1 MRMRCREKRPR
12 SRETSLT
19 RWPVEGNAFLS
30 WFVPVLGCIAKRVG
44 ITMISSQFHLQ
55 PQQEDCSHWIN
66 SLCLLQIVIFIK
78 ETTVAWCNQHST
90 CKTHKKVKRTPL
102 NWTKRDKTCTFSRKS
117 SFSIYVQHKKTEKQ
131 TINWLSL
138 RQLDAGRLAEAKG
151 HETDWRDK
159 EYALV

>member
-1 MRMRCREKRPR
+1 MRMRCRERPR

-102 NWTKRDKTCTFSRKS
+102 NWTKRDKTCTFSRKAS
-117 SFSIYVQHKKTEKQ
+117 CFKLRTIKRSLYSLVCFGSFFFSFFSQNDGSQPCFIFL
-131 TINWLSL
+131 IL
-138 RQLDAGRLAEAKG
+138 RLD
-151 HETDWRDK
+151 T
-159 EYALV
+159 